1 MDTKFSVALHILAF
15 ISETDEE
22 ANSTT
27 LANSVNTNSSHIRK
41 ITALLKKA
49 GLLISQQGKSGF
61 QLVRNKDSILLS
73 DVYKA
78 VYPKKSV
85 LHVHEDAN
93 TECPIGSHIGEILTP
108 TFAHAEE
115 ALLRELQKES
125 LADLINKLY
134 AANQNK

>member
-41 ITALLKKA
+41 ITKKKKKA

-61 QLVRNKDSILLS
+61 QLARNKDSILLS

-78 VYPKKSV
+78 
-85 LHVHEDAN
+85 D
-93 TECPIGSHIGEILTP
+93 
-108 TFAHAEE
+108 
-115 ALLRELQKES
+115 
-125 LADLINKLY
+125 
-134 AANQNK
+134 

>member
-22 ANSTT
+22 TNSTA

-61 QLVRNKDSILLS
+61 KLARGKDNIFLS

-78 VYPKKSV
+78 VYPEKSV
-85 LHVHEDAN
+85 LHIHEDAN
-93 TECPIGSHIGEILTP
+93 PECPIGLHIGEILTP
-108 TFAHAEE
+108 TFVHAEE
-115 ALLRELQKES
+115 GLLRELQKES
-125 LADLINKLY
+125 LADLVNKLY
-134 AANQNK
+134 DANQSK

>member
-49 GLLISQQGKSGF
+49 RQPELFFRLKSG
-61 QLVRNKDSILLS
+61 
-73 DVYKA
+73 
-78 VYPKKSV
+78 
-85 LHVHEDAN
+85 
-93 TECPIGSHIGEILTP
+93 
-108 TFAHAEE
+108 
-115 ALLRELQKES
+115 
-125 LADLINKLY
+125 
-134 AANQNK
+134 NQSSAIPQEMAMQRSETQTNQFIRPPCCQPPAQIA